1 MPGGGGLPPIST
13 FSTDPHRASAAYRPV
28 SAAVR
33 DDDQQGWLALR
44 HGDVSAM
51 LRDTSFKKDPALARP
66 GPYTEVL
73 LSGDW
78 SMLFTD
84 DDVHRRLR
92 GLVNQAFSKRATE
105 AARPWIQQI
114 ADELLDGLD
123 PSAGPVELISA
134 FAMPFPVDVI
144 AEILGI
150 DKADRADFKR
160 WSDDVALTFDSTLD
174 GPTAARVAES
184 ARELHQ
190 YIGGVVRERRAEPR
204 EDLISSLV
212 EARDDEGSELDDLE
226 AVRAIAELLFG
237 GNATTTDLIGNG
249 ILALLRHPDQLAAL
263 QAEPGLIT
271 NAVEEILR
279 YDTSVVIGDRIP
291 TNDIELGGCPIRAGE
306 WVWPVLSSANRD
318 PEVHAEPDRFDIRR
332 DPIHH
337 VSFGGGPHYCLGA
350 PLARMETQ
358 IAIGSLVARYPALRL
373 ADPSAEP
380 NHKDV
385 YAFRGL
391 ADLYVT
397 LT

>member
-1 MPGGGGLPPIST
+1 MTDRSELPPIAM

-28 SAAVR
+28 SAAMY

-44 HGDVSAM
+44 HRDISAM
-51 LRDTSFKKDPALARP
+51 LREPSFKKDPALAVA
-66 GPYTEVL
+66 GPYTQAL
-73 LSGDW
+73 LMGDW

-84 DDVHRRLR
+84 NEVHRRLR
-92 GLVNQAFSKRATE
+92 GLVSQAFSKRATE

-114 ADELLDGLD
+114 ADQLLDGLSSTAD
-123 PSAGPVELISA
+123 PVELISA
-134 FAMPFPVDVI
+134 FAVPFPVDVI

-150 DKADRADFKR
+150 NKADRDEFKR
-160 WSDDVALTFDSTLD
+160 WSDAVALTFDTTLD
-174 GPTAARVAES
+174 EVAAARVADSE
-184 ARELHQ
+184 RELHD
-190 YIGGVVRERRAEPR
+190 YLGAVIRARRVEPR

-212 EARDDEGSELDDLE
+212 EVRDANGSTLTDLE

-249 ILALLRHPDQLAAL
+249 ILALLRNPDQLTAL
-263 QAEPGLIT
+263 QADPSLIT

-279 YDTSVVIGDRIP
+279 YDTSVVMGDRIP
-291 TNDIELGGCPIRAGE
+291 MNNINLGGCPIKAGE

-318 PEVHAEPDRFDIRR
+318 PEAHPDPDRFDIRR

-350 PLARMETQ
+350 SLARMETQ
-358 IAIGSLVARYPALRL
+358 IAIGSLVRRYPDLRL

-380 NHKDV
+380 NYKNV

-391 ADLYVT
+391 SDLHVT
-397 LT
+397 LI

>member
-1 MPGGGGLPPIST
+1 M

-28 SAAVR
+28 SAATY

-44 HGDVSAM
+44 HRDISAM
-51 LRDTSFKKDPALARP
+51 LRETLFKKDPALAVA
-66 GPYTEVL
+66 GPYTQAL
-73 LSGDW
+73 LMGDW

-84 DDVHRRLR
+84 NEVHRRLR
-92 GLVNQAFSKRATE
+92 GLVSQAFSKRATE
-105 AARPWIQQI
+105 EARPWIQQI
-114 ADELLDGLD
+114 ADRLLDGLG
-123 PSAGPVELISA
+123 STAGPVELISA
-134 FAMPFPVDVI
+134 FAVPFPVDVI

-150 DKADRADFKR
+150 DKADRDEFKR
-160 WSDDVALTFDSTLD
+160 WSDAVALTFDTTLD
-174 GPTAARVAES
+174 EAAAARVAES
-184 ARELHQ
+184 ERELHD
-190 YIGGVVRERRAEPR
+190 YLGAVIRARRVEPR

-212 EARDDEGSELDDLE
+212 EVRDAEGTTLTDLE

-249 ILALLRHPDQLAAL
+249 ILALLRNPDQLSAL
-263 QAEPGLIT
+263 QADPSLIT

-291 TNDIELGGCPIRAGE
+291 MNDINLGGCPIRAGE

-318 PEVHAEPDRFDIRR
+318 PEAHPDPDRFDIRR
-332 DPIHH
+332 NPIHH

-350 PLARMETQ
+350 SLARMETQ
-358 IAIGSLVARYPALRL
+358 IAIGSLVRRYPDLRL

-380 NHKDV
+380 NYKNV

-391 ADLYVT
+391 ADLHVT
-397 LT
+397 LG